1 MSSKVDLS
9 TVAEVIKRH
18 KVAPPELRAIIEEL
32 NELLSKQDAEKD
44 VPTPKRKT
52 QFVVWTP
59 LKSNQAYVFQIPE
72 TASPHTIVERIDQ
85 AAHTFNASKRG
96 RLLPVKTRAEAL
108 ESVPRRFWKDADD
121 TTVKTKIGV
130 AIVGSENA
138 LSEAPSV

>member
-1 MSSKVDLS
+1 MSTKIAISEAADILKKHKIEPTLLREIVEAMNEAVEPAAD
-9 TVAEVIKRH
+9 EDIKPP
-18 KVAPPELRAIIEEL
+18 AP
-32 NELLSKQDAEKD
+32 KK
-44 VPTPKRKT
+44 